1 MDIKKILELLP
12 HRYPFL
18 LVDKVLEKN
27 ENSITAQKNVTIN
40 EPFFMGHFPSEPIM
54 PGVLQIEALAQAG
67 GILCFDHLD
76 GIDSSNAEIFFMS
89 IDNAK
94 FRKPVVPGDVL
105 TLKVELTKKKGSIFR
120 LKGVVLVDGN
130 IVTEAEFMAMVRKK
144 K

>member
-1 MDIKKILELLP
+1 MDIKKIMELLP

-18 LVDKVLEKN
+18 LVDKVLKKD

-67 GILCFDHLD
+67 GILCYDYLD
-76 GIDSSNAEIFFMS
+76 GIDASNAEIFFMS

-105 TLKVELTKKKGSIFR
+105 TLKVELTKKKGNIFR
-120 LKGVVLVDGN
+120 LRGLVLVDGI

-144 K
+144 

>member
-1 MDIKKILELLP
+1 MDIKGIINLLP

-18 LVDKVLEKN
+18 LVDKVLEKT

-40 EPFFMGHFPSEPIM
+40 EPFFVGHFPGDPIM
-54 PGVLQIEALAQAG
+54 PGVLQIEAMAQAS
-67 GILCFDHLD
+67 GILCYDFLD
-76 GIDSSNAEIFFMS
+76 DVNSENAEIFFMS

-105 TLKVELTKKKGSIFR
+105 IMKIELVKKKGNIFK
-120 LKGVVLVDGN
+120 LKGVITVDGN

-144 K
+144 